1 MIDNE
6 QICGSCGT
14 PSESLKHSAR
24 GNVDLCEMC
33 VPWVKR
39 SLNRTRSIPRWI
51 RPHASLEYVAELRG
65 KFQEM
70 FHRDHRNQM
79 IRHHIMD
86 MGFPYLGPF
95 NDASWSNSFSILNFE
110 DVQTPAPNISET
122 VVDNELSR
130 LEKAGVIRLPTQP
143 MLRKYVAHLLRGD
156 FGLANKRRFITA
168 LFIWLVS
175 DDEFIARVP
184 EAWATSFNFL
194 RDVVK
199 ELEDRASFV
208 DSGIHVIGS
217 SGNTYR
223 IQSRAQKPYYLVT
236 RIVEDKRIPICID
249 PLGASNVVFGDVL
262 VTLVLSLY
270 DDQIS
275 ARRINTLS
283 QHVFGTPV
291 HHQRQRNVNI
301 DHLWRRALGNAPED
315 APEDTGDDNPG
326 MPMAWQR
333 LLDRFQTNL
342 DDWTHMEDDHGEH

>member
-39 SLNRTRSIPRWI
+39 SLNRTRSIPRWV

-122 VVDNELSR
+122 VVDN
-130 LEKAGVIRLPTQP
+130 
-143 MLRKYVAHLLRGD
+143 
-156 FGLANKRRFITA
+156 
-168 LFIWLVS
+168 
-175 DDEFIARVP
+175 
-184 EAWATSFNFL
+184 
-194 RDVVK
+194 
-199 ELEDRASFV
+199 
-208 DSGIHVIGS
+208 
-217 SGNTYR
+217 
-223 IQSRAQKPYYLVT
+223 
-236 RIVEDKRIPICID
+236 
-249 PLGASNVVFGDVL
+249 
-262 VTLVLSLY
+262 
-270 DDQIS
+270 
-275 ARRINTLS
+275 
-283 QHVFGTPV
+283 
-291 HHQRQRNVNI
+291 
-301 DHLWRRALGNAPED
+301 
-315 APEDTGDDNPG
+315 
-326 MPMAWQR
+326 
-333 LLDRFQTNL
+333 
-342 DDWTHMEDDHGEH
+342 